1 MKHIYCIEILFEG
14 MHPEIIDKVKDLGD
28 EIILIPISEY
38 TKLHIHSENY
48 QEVLNAVKDY
58 TILNQKIDDNLI

>member
-14 MHPEIIDKVKDLGD
+14 MHPEIIGKIKDLGD

-38 TKLHIHSENY
+38 TKLHIHTEDY
-48 QEVLNAVKDY
+48 QKVLNAVKEY
-58 TILNQKIDDNLI
+58 NILKQKIDDNLV